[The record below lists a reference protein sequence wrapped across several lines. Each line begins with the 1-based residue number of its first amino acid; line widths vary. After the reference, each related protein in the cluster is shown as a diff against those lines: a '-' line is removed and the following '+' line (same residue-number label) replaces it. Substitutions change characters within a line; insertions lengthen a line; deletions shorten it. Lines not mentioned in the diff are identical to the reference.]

1 MPREREPTDRRPS
14 FRAPGAGGGAP
25 RGMWSGRS
33 GPGEQRGRAM
43 RPVGCPTVIHEDE
56 HLIVVSKPSG
66 MAPLPSRSGTPGP
79 PAGATLIGWLRRS
92 IAGSE
97 ARGLRLVYSPEN
109 EASGLAV
116 FARSEAIAE
125 SIKAEFRSRKADRLA
140 YALVLGEIEGGE
152 RGSDGTV
159 QTQLRRDRDGLWRS
173 IRAGELSGPRA
184 APGSRRGPPR
194 AAASARTHYRLVR
207 AANGLSLLRLRLETD
222 RPHQARVH
230 MAELGHPIVGDR
242 LYGRPE
248 PGGRRTIDRLGL
260 HIAELSFTHPGT
272 KQSARYSSPLPPEFR
287 RAVGDESVSGRV
299 SRSQE
304 GSTGWEDVAEWYD
317 ELIAERGSDHYERV
331 ILPGVLG
338 LLGCRAGRRVLDV
351 ACGQGVLSRLL
362 NERGVRTVGV
372 DASQRLIEAATAR
385 SGPLGEFRVGDVR
398 ELEGM
403 IGDLGGAASFDAAAC
418 VMALMNIDPVEP
430 VLRGCAGLL
439 KPGAPLV
446 VVMLH
451 PAFRAPGRTSWGWDT
466 ARDGSVRQYRRVEAY
481 LSVERRDIVMNPG
494 GAAAGAN
501 TVITPTYL
509 RPLGW
514 YVARL
519 VEAGF
524 TVDAM
529 EEWVSLR
536 VSQPGPRA
544 GEENRARGEIPLFLA
559 VRARLRGD
567 AGACEPV
574 NG

>member
-1 MPREREPTDRRPS
+1 MPQRREPTDRRPA
-14 FRAPGAGGGAP
+14 FRGPAPG
-25 RGMWSGRS
+25 GRA
-33 GPGEQRGRAM
+33 QRGARPDRAGPERGRPM
-43 RPVGCPTVIHEDE
+43 RPVGRPTVIHEDE

-92 IAGSE
+92 ISGSE

-116 FARSEAIAE
+116 FARSEQIAE
-125 SIKAEFRSRKADRLA
+125 SVKAEFTSRKADRLA
-140 YALVLGEIEGGE
+140 YALVLGEMKAGEGAG
-152 RGSDGTV
+152 GGTI
-159 QTQLRRDRDGLWRS
+159 QTQLRRDRDGLWHS
-173 IRAGELSGPRA
+173 IRTDEFSGPRA
-184 APGSRRGPPR
+184 APGPRRGPPR

-207 AANGLSLLRLRLETD
+207 AANGLSLVRLRLETD

-230 MAELGHPIVGDR
+230 LAELGHPIVGDR

-260 HIAELSFTHPGT
+260 HIAELSFTHPRT
-272 KQSARYSSPLPPEFR
+272 KQSVRYSSPLPPEFR
-287 RAVGDESVSGRV
+287 RAVGDESAGEQGRGV
-299 SRSQE
+299 LDSAA
-304 GSTGWEDVAEWYD
+304 GWEDVAEWYD

-331 ILPGVLG
+331 ILPGSLG
-338 LLGCRAGRRVLDV
+338 LLGCETGWRVLDV

-385 SGPLGEFRVGDVR
+385 SGPLGEFLVGDAR
-398 ELEGM
+398 ELPGM
-403 IGDLGGAASFDAAAC
+403 IEALGGPASFDAAAC

-430 VLRGCAGLL
+430 VLQGCARLL

-446 VVMLH
+446 VVVLH
-451 PAFRAPGRTSWGWDT
+451 PAFRAPGRTSWGWE
-466 ARDGSVRQYRRVEAY
+466 RGPDGTDRQFRRVDAY
-481 LSVERRDIVMNPG
+481 LSLERRDIVMNPG
-494 GAAAGAN
+494 GRAAGAN
-501 TVITPTYL
+501 AVTTATYL

-519 VEAGF
+519 ADAGF
-524 TVDAM
+524 AIDAV
-529 EEWVSLR
+529 EEWVSRR

-559 VRARLRGD
+559 VRARARGD
-567 AGACEPV
+567 AGAHETT
-574 NG
+574 GG